1 MPCDS
6 AQPELGKALL
16 VSHGWLSRL
25 DKYRRLPEDW
35 SIEGS
40 QWRASVGVDCMLI
53 ASLIAGRW
61 SPSSGGRSGSRWCS
75 ADWMLIAC

>member
-6 AQPELGKALL
+6 AQPELGEALL

-53 ASLIAGRW
+53 A
-61 SPSSGGRSGSRWCS
+61 C
-75 ADWMLIAC
+75 